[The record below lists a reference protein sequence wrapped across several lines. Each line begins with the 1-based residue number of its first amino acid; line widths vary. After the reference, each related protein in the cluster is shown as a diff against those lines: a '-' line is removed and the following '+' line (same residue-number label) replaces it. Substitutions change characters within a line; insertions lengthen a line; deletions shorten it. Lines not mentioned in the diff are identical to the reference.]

1 MLDLHHDHD
10 NLEGVWALKLAR
22 LKKMLTCGGG
32 PSKYREK
39 PLLHLKDTRR
49 CGWDESSETAEL
61 RAFFVAIPQRPIRC
75 QREHLSYVHT
85 PT

>member
-49 CGWDESSETAEL
+49 WGGTNQAKLQNCAPSSWL
-61 RAFFVAIPQRPIRC
+61 FHNVQFVASVNI
-75 QREHLSYVHT
+75 
-85 PT
+85 

>member
-1 MLDLHHDHD
+1 MRL
-10 NLEGVWALKLAR
+10 GIKLAR
-22 LKKMLTCGGG
+22 LKDAYLRRRTEQG
-32 PSKYREK
+32 PGEAAS
-39 PLLHLKDTRR
+39 PLKRYTPM
-49 CGWDESSETAEL
+49 GWDESSETAEL